1 MKWKD
6 IDNQRCSVARTL
18 SIIGDRWTLLV
29 LRDCFLGIR
38 RFEQFQERLGVTR
51 QVLSDRLRRLV
62 DHGILSREPYQDR
75 PPRHEYRLTPKG
87 RDLYPVMLSLLAWGD
102 KHMSDEFGPPLE
114 LYDRNTGR
122 RVHPQVTVAEDVR
135 PVRWGEIV
143 AKRRGEE

>member
-1 MKWKD
+1 MRWKD

-29 LRDCFLGIR
+29 LRDCFLGVR

-51 QVLSDRLRRLV
+51 QVLSERLRRLV
-62 DHGILSREPYQDR
+62 EHGVLSRELYQDR
-75 PPRHEYRLTPKG
+75 PPRHEYRLTAKG
-87 RDLYPVMLSLLAWGD
+87 RDLYPVMLSLMAWGD
-102 KHMSDEFGPPLE
+102 KHLDDGSGPPLE

-122 RVHPQVTVAEDVR
+122 RVRPQVTVAEDAR

-143 AKRRGEE
+143 ARRRGES

>member
-6 IDNQRCSVARTL
+6 IDAQRCSVARTL
-18 SIIGDRWTLLV
+18 SIIGDRWTLLL

-51 QVLSDRLRRLV
+51 QILSDRLRRLV
-62 DHGILSREPYQDR
+62 EQGVLSRELYQER
-75 PPRHEYRLTPKG
+75 PPRHEYRLTAKG
-87 RDLYPVMLSLLAWGD
+87 RDLYPVMLSIMAWGD
-102 KHMSDEFGPPLE
+102 KHMTDETGPPLE

-122 RVHPQVTVAEDVR
+122 RVQPQVTVSEDAR

-143 AKRRGEE
+143 AKRRGES

>member
-6 IDNQRCSVARTL
+6 IDNQRCSVARAL

-62 DHGILSREPYQDR
+62 DQGILSREPYQDR
-75 PPRHEYRLTPKG
+75 PLRHEYRLTAKG

-102 KHMSDEFGPPLE
+102 KHMCDESGPPLE

-122 RVHPQVTVAEDVR
+122 RVQPQVTVAEDAR

-143 AKRRGEE
+143 AKRREEA